1 MMDTR
6 KKKIKPWLRSTKE
19 KIHVPNADSDSD
31 SGPTSKTL
39 REYGSATSVHGIP
52 YILEDGR
59 KPVERLLWIIFVGIG
74 AGTATYFSFNI
85 YQDWQNQQVITSVG
99 TTGYNIE
106 NIQFPS
112 ITICAQGSIKK
123 VTGIIEVSQ
132 FEKHLFQHLFLY
144 LLIIYERQAKI
155 FLSHPIN

>member
-6 KKKIKPWLRSTKE
+6 KKKIKPWLRSPKE
-19 KIHVPNADSDSD
+19 RSHVSISESDSD

>member
-1 MMDTR
+1 MDTR
-6 KKKIKPWLRSTKE
+6 KKKIKPWLRSPKE
-19 KIHVPNADSDSD
+19 RIHVPVSDSDSD

-99 TTGYNIE
+99 TTGYNVE
-106 NIQFPS
+106 NILFYSAHLRSSSSQLQIWRFPLLTPSFPFILYPLSS
-112 ITICAQGSIKK
+112 IPFIDA
-123 VTGIIEVSQ
+123 
-132 FEKHLFQHLFLY
+132 LFPLY
-144 LLIIYERQAKI
+144 PLPP
-155 FLSHPIN
+155 S